1 LDREQT
7 PRLLQAAE
15 GDRLQALYVVAV
27 TATYGP
33 AKCLRSFG
41 VTWTWKHPKDVSGL
55 VLLDP
60 GPEFLPNTLTPAQWA
75 KSSNGQMAT

>member
-1 LDREQT
+1 VIACKPCTSSPSL
-7 PRLLQAAE
+7 P
-15 GDRLQALYVVAV
+15 
-27 TATYGP
+27 TYGP

-60 GPEFLPNTLTPAQWA
+60 GPEFLQNTLTPAQWA